1 VVRDPAVSEEEYRH
15 ALSKRGCDPNEC
27 YANGF
32 FSVIFNAKGG
42 ALTLYGE
49 VRFLGIWKK

>member
-1 VVRDPAVSEEEYRH
+1 VRDPAVSEEEYRH